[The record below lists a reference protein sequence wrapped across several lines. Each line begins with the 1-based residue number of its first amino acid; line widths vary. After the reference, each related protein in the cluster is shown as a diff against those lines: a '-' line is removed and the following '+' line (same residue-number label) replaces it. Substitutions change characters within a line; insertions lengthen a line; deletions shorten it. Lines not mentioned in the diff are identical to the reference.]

1 MIEYKGYVGRVEFDP
16 DTDLLHGEVIGTRDV
31 ITLEGRSVDEIR
43 QAFQDS
49 IEDYL
54 ELCRERGEEPD
65 PPYSGELVL
74 RLDPELYRRLS
85 ELAGASGKPLDAWI
99 TERLQREALAEA

>member
-1 MIEYKGYVGRVEFDP
+1 MIEYKGYIGRIEFDP
-16 DTDLLHGEVIGTRDV
+16 DTNLLHGDVIGTRDV
-31 ITLEGRSVDEIR
+31 ITFEGRSVDEIR

-49 IEDYL
+49 VDDYL
-54 ELCRERGEEPD
+54 ELCRVRGEQPD
-65 PPYSGELVL
+65 RPYSGELIL
-74 RLDPELYRRLS
+74 KLDPELHRRLS